1 MKWHFRTLGMGSV
14 NYRSA
19 ARRLAREASIT
30 GLFETAAGLNE
41 SDFRLADPDFWGDH
55 KRVLH
60 ARVPGFGWWLWKPYF
75 ILNSLLSIPEGDGL
89 LYLDAGSVIKSDEES
104 VLKISEYMALASVTS
119 IIGSNT
125 DFFPEEKYTS
135 RDLLDY
141 FNLTD
146 QQRRDS
152 QYCAAIIFIINDSK
166 GRAFL
171 REWCRLVCVDDH
183 KWLIPLEINVK
194 NHPEFKHHMYDQS
207 TFSCLM
213 KTYGGLSV
221 DTGNKDVDGA
231 IRLARHRYGF
241 KSQES
246 RPYIKYFYQSLYL
259 LTRANLA
266 IQHRLFKGSLSL
278 RPKSHELRIS

>member
-19 ARRLAREASIT
+19 ARRLAQEASTT
-30 GLFETAAGLNE
+30 GLFETSIGSNE
-41 SDFRLADPDFWGDH
+41 GDFRLADSDFWRDH
-55 KRVLH
+55 KSVLH
-60 ARVPGFGWWLWKPYF
+60 ARVPGFGWWSWKPYF

-104 VLKISEYMALASVTS
+104 VRKIKEYMALTSVS
-119 IIGSNT
+119 SMIGSNT
-125 DFFPEEKYTS
+125 DFFPEEIYTS

-141 FNLTD
+141 FSLTD

-166 GRAFL
+166 GRAFA
-171 REWCRLVCVDDH
+171 REWCHLVCVDDH
-183 KWLIPLEINVK
+183 KWLIPLETNVM
-194 NHPEFKHHMYDQS
+194 NHPEFRHHMHDQS

-213 KTYGGLSV
+213 KTYCGLSV
-221 DTGNKDVDGA
+221 HTGNRDVDGA

-241 KSQES
+241 KFQENRS
-246 RPYIKYFYQSLYL
+246 YVKHFYECLYL

-266 IQHRLFKGSLSL
+266 IQRRLFKGSLTL